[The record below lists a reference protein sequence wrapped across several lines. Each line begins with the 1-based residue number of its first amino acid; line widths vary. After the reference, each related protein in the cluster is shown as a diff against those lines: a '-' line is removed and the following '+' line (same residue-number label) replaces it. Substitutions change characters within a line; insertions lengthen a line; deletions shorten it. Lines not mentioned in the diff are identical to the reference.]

1 MPDFMLPLKD
11 MNFALNHIGN
21 LEQVSTLNG
30 FEFADP
36 DTVEAVL
43 SEAGRFFAEVIAP
56 LNHVGDKQGS
66 VLLAD
71 GSIKTP
77 EGFREAYQK
86 FVESG
91 WGAAHVAEKWSG
103 GGLPYSVGIV
113 LQEMFKTSNMAFSLC
128 PMLTHAAIDSLIEHG
143 TDEQRAIY
151 LEKLVSGVWSGTMCL
166 TESDAGSD
174 VGALTT
180 KAIRQEDGTYRIIGQ
195 KIFIT
200 WGDHDLTENII
211 HLVLARTPGSPPG
224 TKGIS
229 MFIVPK
235 FLVEADG
242 SVGEPNDVKVVSIEH
257 KLGIHASPTCV
268 LAFGDEGDG
277 AVGYLV
283 GDENAG
289 MKYMF
294 TMMNTARVGVGIEG
308 LAVGERSYQQ
318 ALAFAQE
325 RRQGRSLGADPKQ
338 SSPII
343 EHPDVRRMLMTMKAY
358 NEAMRSLLYTVAS
371 NVDFE
376 RHAEDESV
384 RQAASET
391 VALLTPVT
399 KAWNTDLGIEVTSLG
414 LQIHGGM
421 GYVEETGSAQ
431 HFRDSRIAPIYE
443 GTNGIQAIDLVLRK
457 LPMRDGQVVRGHLEA
472 IGKTVTDLGE
482 FPGIQ
487 STLAKSLAALT
498 EATVW
503 LGDKL
508 GAGAYNDSLAGA
520 TPYLRLFGQVT
531 GGWLMARQ
539 ALAAQR
545 MLDAG
550 EGDADW
556 LHAKIATSR
565 FYCEQ
570 LMPLTDGSVGAITA
584 GADPLFAVE
593 PDLLGV

>member
-56 LNHVGDKQGS
+56 HNHVGDKQGS

-77 EGFREAYQK
+77 DGFHEAYQK

-180 KAIRQEDGTYRIIGQ
+180 KAIRQEGGTYRIIGQ

-487 STLAKSLAALT
+487 SALAKSLATLT

-565 FYCEQ
+565 FYCEH

>member
-77 EGFREAYQK
+77 DGFHEAYQK

-143 TDEQRAIY
+143 TDKQRAIY

-584 GADPLFAVE
+584 GADQLFAVE

>member
-77 EGFREAYQK
+77 DGFHEAYQK

-584 GADPLFAVE
+584 GADQLFAVE

>member
-77 EGFREAYQK
+77 DGFHEAYQK

-91 WGAAHVAEKWSG
+91 WGAAHVAEKWGG

>member
-1 MPDFMLPLKD
+1 MSDFMLPLKD

-21 LEQVSTLNG
+21 LSGVSGLTG
-30 FEFADP
+30 YEFADP
-36 DTVEAVL
+36 ETVESIL
-43 SEAGRFFAEVIAP
+43 SEAGRFFAEVVAP
-56 LNHVGDKQGS
+56 LNHIGDQQGS
-66 VLLAD
+66 VMQAD
-71 GSIKTP
+71 ASIKTP
-77 EGFREAYQK
+77 EGFRAAYDK

-91 WGAAHVAEKWSG
+91 WGGAHVPEKWGG

-128 PMLTHAAIDSLIEHG
+128 PMLTHAAIESLIEHG
-143 TDEQRAIY
+143 SDEQRAVY
-151 LEKLVSGVWSGTMCL
+151 LEKLVSGKWTGTMCL

-174 VGALTT
+174 VGALNT
-180 KAIRQEDGTYRIIGQ
+180 KAVRQEDGSYRIIGQ

-211 HLVLARTPGSPPG
+211 HLVLARTPGAPPG

-235 FLVEADG
+235 FLVEGDG
-242 SVGEPNDVKVVSIEH
+242 TIGERNDVKVVSIEH

-277 AVGYLV
+277 AIGYLV

-289 MKYMF
+289 MRYMF

-325 RRQGRSLGADPKQ
+325 RRQGRALGADPKE

-343 EHPDVRRMLMTMKAY
+343 EHPDIRRMLMTMKAY

-371 NVDFE
+371 QHDFE
-376 RHAEDESV
+376 RRAEDDAVSTS
-384 RQAASET
+384 ASET

-421 GYVEETGSAQ
+421 GYIEETGSAQ

-457 LPMRDGQVVRGHLEA
+457 LPMRDGQVVGSHLES
-472 IGKTVTDLGE
+472 IGKTVTDLGG

-487 STLAKSLAALT
+487 RALAKSLECLT
-498 EATVW
+498 EATAW
-503 LGDKL
+503 LGTKL
-508 GAGAYNDSLAGA
+508 GEGAYNDALAGA

-539 ALAAQR
+539 ALAAQSL
-545 MLDAG
+545 LDAG
-550 EGDADW
+550 EGEAEW
-556 LHAKIATSR
+556 LKAKVTTAR

-570 LMPLTDGSVGAITA
+570 LMPLTDGSVGAITS
-584 GADPLFAVE
+584 GADPLFAIE
-593 PDLLGV
+593 PALLGV

>member
-71 GSIKTP
+71 GSIQTP
-77 EGFREAYQK
+77 DGFHEAYQK

-91 WGAAHVAEKWSG
+91 WGAAHVAEKWGG

>member
-36 DTVEAVL
+36 DTVEVVL

-77 EGFREAYQK
+77 DGFHEAYQK

-584 GADPLFAVE
+584 GADQLFAVE

>member
-77 EGFREAYQK
+77 DGFHEAYQK

>member
-1 MPDFMLPLKD
+1 MSDFMLPLKD

-21 LEQVSTLNG
+21 LTGVSGLTG
-30 FEFADP
+30 YEFADP
-36 DTVEAVL
+36 ETVESIL
-43 SEAGRFFAEVIAP
+43 SEAGRFFAEVVAP
-56 LNHVGDKQGS
+56 LNHIGDQQGS
-66 VLLAD
+66 VMQAD
-71 GSIKTP
+71 ASIKTP
-77 EGFREAYQK
+77 EGFRAAYDK

-91 WGAAHVAEKWSG
+91 WGGAHVPEKWGG

-128 PMLTHAAIDSLIEHG
+128 PMLTHAAIESLIEHG
-143 TDEQRAIY
+143 SDEQRAVY
-151 LEKLVSGVWSGTMCL
+151 LEKLVSGKWTGTMCL

-174 VGALTT
+174 VGALNT
-180 KAIRQEDGTYRIIGQ
+180 KAVRQEDGSYRIIGQ

-211 HLVLARTPGSPPG
+211 HLVLARTPGAPPG

-235 FLVEADG
+235 FLVEGDG
-242 SVGEPNDVKVVSIEH
+242 TIGERNDVKVVSIEH

-277 AVGYLV
+277 AIGYLV

-289 MKYMF
+289 MRYMF

-325 RRQGRSLGADPKQ
+325 RRQGRALGADPKE

-343 EHPDVRRMLMTMKAY
+343 EHPDIRRMLMTMKAY

-371 NVDFE
+371 QHDFE
-376 RHAEDESV
+376 RRAEDDAVSTS
-384 RQAASET
+384 ASET

-421 GYVEETGSAQ
+421 GYIEETGSAQ

-457 LPMRDGQVVRGHLEA
+457 LPMRDGQVVRSHLES
-472 IGKTVTDLGE
+472 IGKTVTDLGG

-487 STLAKSLAALT
+487 RALAKSLECLT
-498 EATVW
+498 EATAW
-503 LGDKL
+503 LGTKL
-508 GAGAYNDSLAGA
+508 GEGAYNDALAGA

-531 GGWLMARQ
+531 GGW
-539 ALAAQR
+539 
-545 MLDAG
+545 
-550 EGDADW
+550 
-556 LHAKIATSR
+556 
-565 FYCEQ
+565 
-570 LMPLTDGSVGAITA
+570 
-584 GADPLFAVE
+584 
-593 PDLLGV
+593 

>member
-77 EGFREAYQK
+77 DGFHEAYQK

-180 KAIRQEDGTYRIIGQ
+180 KAIRQEGGTYRIIGQ

-584 GADPLFAVE
+584 GADQLFAVE

>member
-91 WGAAHVAEKWSG
+91 WGAAHVAEKWGG

>member
-584 GADPLFAVE
+584 GADQLFAVE